1 VYTFERKNVLIEN
14 LEARYCRLIE
24 NNINT
29 DVGWLKLIYT
39 CIDQYFNKR
48 IKGKYRVVFGCK
60 ISFFLENCQMD
71 NLALLPFQNSFI
83 YSQTESTHSKF
94 LSTEMIH

>member
-1 VYTFERKNVLIEN
+1 
-14 LEARYCRLIE
+14 
-24 NNINT
+24 
-29 DVGWLKLIYT
+29 
-39 CIDQYFNKR
+39 
-48 IKGKYRVVFGCK
+48 
-60 ISFFLENCQMD
+60 MD